1 MSTSKQ
7 NKIANAIAEART
19 LHKNGQL
26 PQAMA
31 AYKKILR
38 TAPSQPDALHYLGL
52 AFYQAGQPEAAVA
65 HIQRSLSVDPLYLD
79 AMNNLANIYKETERV
94 AQAQNLYA
102 RVLAIAPDHV
112 QALVNMAVVLRETK
126 HTDEALKF
134 VQRALLIQPQHSVV
148 QHTLGN
154 IYADLKQ
161 LDQAELAFRR
171 ALSLEPHH
179 QVTTIRLA
187 QVLHKSDRQA
197 EAIELLQD
205 LLVKKP
211 KDAVAQH
218 LLASYSHQDIPPR
231 ASDSY
236 IKQTFDSYSA
246 YFDQALAQLQYQV
259 PELICEQLIASAQ
272 QFATPL
278 DILDIGCGT
287 GLCAL
292 YLQQLT
298 RSLVGVDLSGKMLAK
313 AAQRQLYD
321 ELHQAEL
328 SDYMQHCA
336 RQFHYVICADTLV
349 YFGDLQQVF
358 ADVFNVLQPTG
369 FFIFSVEQHRSSE
382 ATSAYLL
389 QENGRYCHQQ
399 RYLSAALQAAGFSI
413 KLMQDI
419 VPRLEGGQHVDGA
432 LVVAQKPG

>member
-52 AFYQAGQPEAAVA
+52 AFYQTGHPEAAVA
-65 HIQRSLSVDPLYLD
+65 HILRSLSVAPLYLD
-79 AMNNLANIYKETERV
+79 AMNNLANIYKETERT
-94 AQAQNLYA
+94 AQAQALYA
-102 RVLAIAPDHV
+102 QVLAIAPDHV

-126 HTDEALKF
+126 HTDDALKF
-134 VQRALLIQPQHSVV
+134 VQRALFIQPDHAVAL
-148 QHTLGN
+148 HTLGN
-154 IYADLKQ
+154 VYADQKQ
-161 LDQAELAFRR
+161 WALAEPAFQR
-171 ALSLEPHH
+171 ALSLDPHNH
-179 QVTTIRLA
+179 LTTIRLA
-187 QVLHKSDRQA
+187 QVLHKSDRMA
-197 EAIELLQD
+197 EAIELLQA
-205 LLVKKP
+205 LLIKNP

-218 LLASYSHQDIPPR
+218 LLASYSHQDVPLR

-246 YFDQALAQLQYQV
+246 HFDQALAQLHYQV
-259 PELICEQLIASAQ
+259 PQLVCEQLTASVR
-272 QFATPL
+272 QFAAPI
-278 DILDIGCGT
+278 DVLDIGCGT
-287 GLCAL
+287 GLCAP
-292 YLQQLT
+292 YVKQLT

-321 ELHQAEL
+321 ELHEAEL

-358 ADVFNVLQPTG
+358 ANVFHVLQPKG

-382 ATSAYLL
+382 ATPAYLL

-432 LVVAQKPG
+432 LVMAQRPA